1 VHVHRNSISRPV
13 SLAAWAL
20 GDDAVVIANGMP
32 IQSVVR
38 AVSKQLMGRELFG
51 GWNEWVW
58 IEAYRFQSLVKISAT
73 DYCTVSVTGM
83 LCESV
88 PDVPMIVRV

>member
-1 VHVHRNSISRPV
+1 
-13 SLAAWAL
+13 
-20 GDDAVVIANGMP
+20 
-32 IQSVVR
+32 
-38 AVSKQLMGRELFG
+38 MGRELFG

-58 IEAYRFQSLVKISAT
+58 IGAYRFQSLVKISAT

>member
-1 VHVHRNSISRPV
+1 
-13 SLAAWAL
+13 
-20 GDDAVVIANGMP
+20 
-32 IQSVVR
+32 
-38 AVSKQLMGRELFG
+38 MGRELFG